1 MFRAPSNNYRVGDMS
16 PRVIPVAIAVVCL
29 AVLLGAAGMFATSRE
44 TSYIQ
49 ECASEGFAIDGYYRD
64 DKTSREILAF
74 LEEDGCRW
82 QLVNKDGSSVDGQ
95 FKRTDDPNILVL
107 KKENGEEFG
116 TVHVAYMSRRRE
128 QGQIY
133 LIRNTKVT
141 RFYLVSTD
149 PAFTVESGDVD
160 ADV

>member
-1 MFRAPSNNYRVGDMS
+1 MDR
-16 PRVIPVAIAVVCL
+16 RVISITLAVVCL
-29 AVLLGAAGMFATSRE
+29 AVLLGATGLFAISRE
-44 TSYIQ
+44 TSYMQ
-49 ECASEGFAIDGYYRD
+49 ECASEGFAIDGFYRD

-74 LEEDGCRW
+74 HEEDNCRW
-82 QLVNKDGSSVDGQ
+82 QLVDKDGTCTDGQ
-95 FKRTDDPNILVL
+95 FKRTDDSNILVI

-116 TVHVAYMSRRRE
+116 TVHVAYISRRRD

-160 ADV
+160 TDD

>member
-1 MFRAPSNNYRVGDMS
+1 MDR
-16 PRVIPVAIAVVCL
+16 RVISITLAVVCL
-29 AVLLGAAGMFATSRE
+29 AVLLGATGLFAISRE
-44 TSYIQ
+44 TSYMQ
-49 ECASEGFAIDGYYRD
+49 ECASEGFAIDGFYRD

-74 LEEDGCRW
+74 HEEDNCRW
-82 QLVNKDGSSVDGQ
+82 QLVDKDGSCTDGQ
-95 FKRTDDPNILVL
+95 FERTDDPNILVL
-107 KKENGEEFG
+107 KKENSEEFG
-116 TVHVAYMSRRRE
+116 TVHVAYLSRRRD

-160 ADV
+160 TDG

>member
-1 MFRAPSNNYRVGDMS
+1 MGR
-16 PRVIPVAIAVVCL
+16 RVISIALAVVCL
-29 AVLLGAAGMFATSRE
+29 AVLLGATGLFAISRE
-44 TSYIQ
+44 TSYMQ
-49 ECASEGFAIDGYYRD
+49 ECASGGFAIDGFYRD
-64 DKTSREILAF
+64 DKTSRETLAF

-116 TVHVAYMSRRRE
+116 TVHVAYISRRRN

-133 LIRNTKVT
+133 LIRNTEVT

-149 PAFTVESGDVD
+149 PAFTVESGEVD
-160 ADV
+160 SDS

>member
-1 MFRAPSNNYRVGDMS
+1 MS
-16 PRVIPVAIAVVCL
+16 RRVISVALAVICL
-29 AVLLGAAGMFATSRE
+29 AVLCGAAGLFAANQE
-44 TSYIQ
+44 TSYMQ

-64 DKTSREILAF
+64 DKTSLEILAF

-82 QLVNKDGSSVDGQ
+82 QLVNKDGICTDGQ

-116 TVHVAYMSRRRE
+116 TVHVAYISRRRD

-141 RFYLVSTD
+141 RFYLVTTD

-160 ADV
+160 ADS

>member
-1 MFRAPSNNYRVGDMS
+1 MSRRAIS
-16 PRVIPVAIAVVCL
+16 IALAVVCL
-29 AVLLGAAGMFATSRE
+29 AVLLGAAGQFAINRE
-44 TSYIQ
+44 TSYMQ
-49 ECASEGFAIDGYYRD
+49 ECVSEGFAIDGYYRD
-64 DKTSREILAF
+64 DKTSLETLAF
-74 LEEDGCRW
+74 HEEDNHRW
-82 QLVNKDGSSVDGQ
+82 QLADKDGSCVGGQ
-95 FKRTDDPNILVL
+95 FKRTDDPNILII

-116 TVHVAYMSRRRE
+116 TVHVAYISRRRN

-133 LIRNTKVT
+133 LIRNTEVT

>member
-1 MFRAPSNNYRVGDMS
+1 MS
-16 PRVIPVAIAVVCL
+16 RRVISIALAAICL
-29 AVLLGAAGMFATSRE
+29 AVLCGAAGLFAANRE
-44 TSYIQ
+44 TSYMQ
-49 ECASEGFAIDGYYRD
+49 ECASEGFAIDGFYRD
-64 DKTSREILAF
+64 DNTSQEILAF
-74 LEEDGCRW
+74 LEEDGRRW
-82 QLVNKDGSSVDGQ
+82 QLVDKNGNCTDGQ
-95 FKRTDDPNILVL
+95 FERMDDPNILVL

-116 TVHVAYMSRRRE
+116 TVHVAYISRRRN